1 MSIALIFIL
10 PLFITALLFLPFI
23 IKSKKGR
30 NLKKAIIVNLCAFF
44 AVLSICIAVPIS
56 VSAATEADAATSG
69 ATTTTTAA
77 AAGGMSDK
85 AFAYIGAA
93 LAVGL
98 GSLGCGIAVGK
109 AAPAAIG
116 AVSEDPASFSKALIF
131 VALGEGVAIYGL
143 LIAFLLIFQS

>member
-10 PLFITALLFLPFI
+10 PLIVTALLFVPFF
-23 IKSKKGR
+23 IKPKKGR
-30 NLKKAIIVNLCAFF
+30 NVKKAIIANLCAFF
-44 AVLSICIAVPIS
+44 AVLSLCIAVPIS
-56 VSAATEADAATSG
+56 VSAADEAAATTEATAAT
-69 ATTTTTAA
+69 AA
-77 AAGGMSDK
+77 SGMSDK

-116 AVSEDPASFSKALIF
+116 AVSEDPSSFSKSLIF

>member
-10 PLFITALLFLPFI
+10 PLIVTALLFVPFF

-44 AVLSICIAVPIS
+44 AVLSLCIAVPIS
-56 VSAATEADAATSG
+56 VSAATEAEAA
-69 ATTTTTAA
+69 TTAA
-77 AAGGMSDK
+77 AAVTSGLSDK

-116 AVSEDPASFSKALIF
+116 AVSEDPSSFSKSLIF

>member
-10 PLFITALLFLPFI
+10 PLIVTALLFVPFI
-23 IKSKKGR
+23 VKSKKGR
-30 NLKKAIIVNLCAFF
+30 NVKKAIIANLCAFF
-44 AVLSICIAVPIS
+44 AVLSLCIAVPIS
-56 VSAATEADAATSG
+56 VSAAEGDEAAA
-69 ATTTTTAA
+69 TTAA
-77 AAGGMSDK
+77 TAATEDSGLSDK

-116 AVSEDPASFSKALIF
+116 AVSEDPSSFSKSLIF

>member
-1 MSIALIFIL
+1 MKIAFIFIL
-10 PLFITALLFLPFI
+10 PLIIVALLFAPLFI
-23 IKSKKGR
+23 RSKKGK
-30 NLKKAIIVNLCAFF
+30 NMKKAIIGNLCAFF
-44 AVLSICIAVPIS
+44 AVLSICVAVPIGMN
-56 VSAATEADAATSG
+56 VSAADEEASTSTSADAAP
-69 ATTTTTAA
+69 AA
-77 AAGGMSDK
+77 DMNKG
-85 AFAYIGAA
+85 FAYIGAA

-116 AVSEDPASFSKALIF
+116 AVSEDPSSFSKSLIF

>member
-10 PLFITALLFLPFI
+10 PLIVTALLFVPFI
-23 IKSKKGR
+23 IKTKKGR
-30 NLKKAIIVNLCAFF
+30 NVKKAIIANLCAFF
-44 AVLSICIAVPIS
+44 AVLSLCIAVPIS
-56 VSAATEADAATSG
+56 VSAADEAATTG
-69 ATTTTTAA
+69 TATSTAA
-77 AAGGMSDK
+77 TAEDSGLSDK

-116 AVSEDPASFSKALIF
+116 AVSEDPSSFSKSLIF

>member
-1 MSIALIFIL
+1 MNIAIIFVL
-10 PLFITALLFLPFI
+10 PLIIIALLFAPLVI
-23 IKSKKGR
+23 RSKKGKSMR
-30 NLKKAIIVNLCAFF
+30 KAIIGNLCAFF
-44 AVLSICIAVPIS
+44 AVMAICVAVPIGMN
-56 VSAATEADAATSG
+56 VSAADEATTSATTEAAPATDMTKG
-69 ATTTTTAA
+69 
-77 AAGGMSDK
+77 
-85 AFAYIGAA
+85 FAYIGAA

-116 AVSEDPASFSKALIF
+116 AVSEDPSSFSKSLIF

>member
-1 MSIALIFIL
+1 MKIAFIFVLPLIIVALLFA
-10 PLFITALLFLPFI
+10 PLFIR
-23 IKSKKGR
+23 SKKGKSM
-30 NLKKAIIVNLCAFF
+30 KKAIIGNLCAFF
-44 AVLSICIAVPIS
+44 AVLSICVAVPIGMNVAAADETS
-56 VSAATEADAATSG
+56 TSASTEAAATPDMNKG
-69 ATTTTTAA
+69 
-77 AAGGMSDK
+77 
-85 AFAYIGAA
+85 FAYIGAA

-116 AVSEDPASFSKALIF
+116 AVSEDPSSFSKSLIF

>member
-10 PLFITALLFLPFI
+10 PLIVTALLFVPFMV
-23 IKSKKGR
+23 KSKKGL
-30 NLKKAIIVNLCAFF
+30 NVKKAIVANLCAFF
-44 AVLSICIAVPIS
+44 AVLSLCIAVPMG
-56 VSAATEADAATSG
+56 VSAADEETASATS
-69 ATTTTTAA
+69 TSEAA
-77 AAGGMSDK
+77 DSGLSDK

-116 AVSEDPASFSKALIF
+116 AVSEDPSSFSKSLIF

>member
-10 PLFITALLFLPFI
+10 PLIVTALLFVPFI
-23 IKSKKGR
+23 VKSKKGR
-30 NLKKAIIVNLCAFF
+30 NVKKAIIANLCAFF
-44 AVLSICIAVPIS
+44 AVLSLCIAVPIS
-56 VSAATEADAATSG
+56 VSAATEDDAA
-69 ATTTTTAA
+69 TTTAA
-77 AAGGMSDK
+77 TAEDSGLSDK

-116 AVSEDPASFSKALIF
+116 AVSEDPSSFSKSLIF

>member
-10 PLFITALLFLPFI
+10 PLFVTALLFVPFFV
-23 IKSKKGR
+23 KSKKGR

-56 VSAATEADAATSG
+56 VSAATEADAAT
-69 ATTTTTAA
+69 TTAA
-77 AAGGMSDK
+77 AAATSGMSDK

-116 AVSEDPASFSKALIF
+116 AVSEDPASFSKSLIF

>member
-1 MSIALIFIL
+1 MSIALVFIL
-10 PLFITALLFLPFI
+10 PLFVTALLFIPFF

-56 VSAATEADAATSG
+56 VSAATEADAAT
-69 ATTTTTAA
+69 TTAA
-77 AAGGMSDK
+77 AAASGMSDK

-116 AVSEDPASFSKALIF
+116 AVSEDPASFSKSLIF

>member
-1 MSIALIFIL
+1 
-10 PLFITALLFLPFI
+10 
-23 IKSKKGR
+23 
-30 NLKKAIIVNLCAFF
+30 
-44 AVLSICIAVPIS
+44 
-56 VSAATEADAATSG
+56 
-69 ATTTTTAA
+69 
-77 AAGGMSDK
+77 MSDK

-116 AVSEDPASFSKALIF
+116 AVSEDPSSFSKSLIF

>member
-10 PLFITALLFLPFI
+10 PLIVTALLFVPFMV
-23 IKSKKGR
+23 KSKKGR
-30 NLKKAIIVNLCAFF
+30 NVKKAIIANLCAFF
-44 AVLSICIAVPIS
+44 AVLSLCVAVPLS
-56 VSAATEADAATSG
+56 VSAAEGDEAATTATATAEDSG
-69 ATTTTTAA
+69 L
-77 AAGGMSDK
+77 SDK

-116 AVSEDPASFSKALIF
+116 AVSEDPSSFSKSLIF